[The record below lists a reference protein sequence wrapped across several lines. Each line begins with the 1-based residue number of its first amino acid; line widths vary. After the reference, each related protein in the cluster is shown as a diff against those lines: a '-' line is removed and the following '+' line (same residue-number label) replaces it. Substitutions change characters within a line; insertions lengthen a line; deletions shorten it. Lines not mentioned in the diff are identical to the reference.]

1 MGPESVEEDGKV
13 CVAATVFQVSFV
25 VLIIFL
31 LVVNTFFFFLVIR
44 IIRTRIWVPWDS
56 MVCLLD
62 VGQTRKRGVV
72 VVLDFNVKKTRGVF
86 LVSIYLFIVH
96 RILKVTN
103 CQNID
108 LTRFYL
114 YKYLFSYLKSN
125 PNARRILCIKEKS
138 WCLIFYRPNLQS

>member
-1 MGPESVEEDGKV
+1 MRCSNSVSSESC
-13 CVAATVFQVSFV
+13 CVDY
-25 VLIIFL
+25 
-31 LVVNTFFFFLVIR
+31 FFACCQHLFLVIR
-44 IIRTRIWVPWDS
+44 IIRTRIWVHWDS

-62 VGQTRKRGVV
+62 VGQTRKR
-72 VVLDFNVKKTRGVF
+72 VLWWFWTFNVKKTRGVFF

-125 PNARRILCIKEKS
+125 PNARRILCIKEES

>member
-1 MGPESVEEDGKV
+1 M
-13 CVAATVFQVSFV
+13 
-25 VLIIFL
+25 
-31 LVVNTFFFFLVIR
+31 
-44 IIRTRIWVPWDS
+44 
-56 MVCLLD
+56 
-62 VGQTRKRGVV
+62 

-114 YKYLFSYLKSN
+114 YKYLFFLSKIKSKCKKDIMYKGKVLVLD
-125 PNARRILCIKEKS
+125 IL
-138 WCLIFYRPNLQS
+138 